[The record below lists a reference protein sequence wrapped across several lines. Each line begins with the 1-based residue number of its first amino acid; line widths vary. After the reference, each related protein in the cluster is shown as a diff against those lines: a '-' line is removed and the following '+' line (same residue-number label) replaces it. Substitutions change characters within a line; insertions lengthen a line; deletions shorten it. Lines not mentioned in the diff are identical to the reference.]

1 LGLAYSLVLR
11 VLRVLSTC
19 FYLRGGIFRPHFF
32 YSTLLASPRHL
43 IPLIDQL
50 IINVIACPEN
60 SKGTGNLLPPF
71 IYCPLSTRH
80 SSYPAW
86 VMFKSSPTPILI
98 KTSNLGNNNAVQGLL
113 GSDQILPVPPI
124 VNDMAEALP
133 WLLEVNALQCFY
145 QLLDSCL

>member
-1 LGLAYSLVLR
+1 
-11 VLRVLSTC
+11 
-19 FYLRGGIFRPHFF
+19 
-32 YSTLLASPRHL
+32 
-43 IPLIDQL
+43 
-50 IINVIACPEN
+50 
-60 SKGTGNLLPPF
+60 
-71 IYCPLSTRH
+71 
-80 SSYPAW
+80 
-86 VMFKSSPTPILI
+86 MFKSSPTPILI